1 MCSSFVCLF
10 FTPTCIV
17 QQQQQHHQRRGK
29 KSYTSQATTI
39 TPSTMTS
46 IERTHTLSQSDM
58 VRLSVYLLCVNEIFS
73 ILICLKTKM
82 VVAPIMMMVHK
93 TKQYSEQSRK
103 RRRKYSHYLE
113 WIFSRLFSS
122 LLYFLCICAVLATID
137 YTLSISPIIYWS
149 IVLSHFIAGVEN
161 FCNFLLL
168 SNAYN
173 LQHFSRAS
181 IRCALNVFQLH
192 RW

>member
-1 MCSSFVCLF
+1 MFFVCLSVLHSHVYC
-10 FTPTCIV
+10 TT
-17 QQQQQHHQRRGK
+17 
-29 KSYTSQATTI
+29 TATTS
-39 TPSTMTS
+39 PE
-46 IERTHTLSQSDM
+46 ERKKVVHIAGNNNNAINDDEHRAHTHTLSQSDM

-149 IVLSHFIAGVEN
+149 IVLSLFIAGVEN